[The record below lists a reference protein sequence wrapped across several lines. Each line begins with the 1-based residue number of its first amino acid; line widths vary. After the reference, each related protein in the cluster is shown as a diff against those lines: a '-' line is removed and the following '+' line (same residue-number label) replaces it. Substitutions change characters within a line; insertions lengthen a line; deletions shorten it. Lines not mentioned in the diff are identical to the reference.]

1 MDNQSSKHLGLVIL
15 TLAYPLTH
23 YIFIHIP
30 NPVLPSANLALNMI
44 FPILAGYF
52 YGPLSG
58 AVAGAIGTGLAAFAG
73 PDIYDALSILPHAL
87 MGYAAGL
94 AGGSRSQFAGALS
107 IIIGH
112 LLNILFYWRFDL
124 IPFDH
129 TEILLLGLLTETTI
143 DVVAIILLIVFL
155 QKPLYRD
162 KELRW

>member
-1 MDNQSSKHLGLVIL
+1 MDNPNGKHLGLIIL

-30 NPVLPSANLALNMI
+30 NPVVPSANLALNMI

-58 AVAGAIGTGLAAFAG
+58 AIAGAVGTGLSALAG
-73 PDIYDALSILPHAL
+73 PDMYDALSILPHAL
-87 MGYAAGL
+87 MGYTAGL
-94 AGGSRSQFAGALS
+94 AGESQSQFAGALS

-112 LLNILFYWRFDL
+112 LLNILFYWRFGL
-124 IPFDH
+124 IPFEH
-129 TEILLLGLLTETTI
+129 VGILLLGLLTETTI

-155 QKPLYRD
+155 QKPFYRD

>member
-1 MDNQSSKHLGLVIL
+1 VDNQHGRHLGLIIL

-23 YIFIHIP
+23 YIFVHIP
-30 NPVLPSANLALNMI
+30 NPVVPSANLALNMI

-58 AVAGAIGTGLAAFAG
+58 VVAGAIGTGLAAFAG
-73 PDIYDALSILPHAL
+73 PDMYDALSILPHAL

-94 AGGSRSQFAGALS
+94 AGESRSQFAGALS
-107 IIIGH
+107 IILGH

-124 IPFDH
+124 IPFGHVD
-129 TEILLLGLLTETTI
+129 TLLLGLLTETTI

-155 QKPLYRD
+155 QKTLYTD
-162 KELRW
+162 KEQRW

>member
-1 MDNQSSKHLGLVIL
+1 
-15 TLAYPLTH
+15 
-23 YIFIHIP
+23 
-30 NPVLPSANLALNMI
+30 
-44 FPILAGYF
+44 
-52 YGPLSG
+52 
-58 AVAGAIGTGLAAFAG
+58 
-73 PDIYDALSILPHAL
+73 